1 MLKRGRERKRER
13 ERGEWEGYV
22 QHCALKG
29 SGPPLDNRGRD
40 KMNREWQRHQER
52 SGKIALTRRFIAVHV
67 YVKTSWLSFA
77 LKQSK
82 IARVWKFW
90 ERKHRWQIIAFNA
103 GRTPI
108 PNSRGS
114 VIWCR
119 DYGAEKKPSGKSLSS
134 VWGISDVAVKMGENI
149 SKFNVGRWKII
160 CRREA
165 FSWVKAEK

>member
-1 MLKRGRERKRER
+1 MIRCMAPIVPLGTFINQLHPNPHTHYYEKSAWKNSVEEREGEKERGRNEKVI
-13 ERGEWEGYV
+13 Y
-22 QHCALKG
+22 
-29 SGPPLDNRGRD
+29 SSRD

-82 IARVWKFW
+82 IAWVWKFW

-114 VIWCR
+114 VVWCR
-119 DYGAEKKPSGKSLSS
+119 DYGAEKKHSGKSLSS
-134 VWGISDVAVKMGENI
+134 V
-149 SKFNVGRWKII
+149 
-160 CRREA
+160 
-165 FSWVKAEK
+165 